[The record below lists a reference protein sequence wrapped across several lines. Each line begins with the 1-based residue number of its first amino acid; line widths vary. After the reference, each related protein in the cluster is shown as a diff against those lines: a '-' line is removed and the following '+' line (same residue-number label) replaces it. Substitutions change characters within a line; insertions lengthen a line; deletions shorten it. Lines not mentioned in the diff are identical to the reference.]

1 MANTQFDCIIGIDP
15 DVDKSGIARNFPFDP
30 EEESTLFNLDLFD
43 TMKMLLDMKG
53 FKLLVRLESGHAVKK
68 SWGRRTAGA
77 LKDVGRNNE
86 IGSQIEKFM
95 IKYNIP
101 YELVPPFGGSKIG
114 HELFCKITGWDV
126 KKRTNPETRV
136 AGLLVY
142 NRIKKL

>member
-15 DVDKSGIARNFPFDP
+15 DVDKSGIAYMFPDDED
-30 EEESTLFNLDLFD
+30 EETRLWNLDLFD
-43 TMKMLLDMKG
+43 TMKMLLDMKC

-68 SWGRRTAGA
+68 SWGRRTPGA
-77 LKDVGRNNE
+77 LKDVGRNHE

-142 NRIKKL
+142 NKIKKL

>member
-15 DVDKSGIARNFPFDP
+15 DVDKSGIARSFPFDSD
-30 EEESTLFNLDLFD
+30 EETRLWNLDLYD
-43 TMKMLLDMKG
+43 TMEMIRNMKC
-53 FKLLVRLESGHAVKK
+53 FKLLVRLESGHAIKK
-68 SWGRRTAGA
+68 SWGRRTPGA
-77 LKDVGRNNE
+77 LKNVGANNE

-142 NRIKKL
+142 NKIKKL